1 MKVKDLINL
10 LSDKQ
15 PEDEV
20 LVEVEMSVDDESET
34 SSADILDVRGNFPV
48 VISIEDVEWD

>member
-10 LSDKQ
+10 LSDKL

-20 LVEVEMSVDDESET
+20 LVEVEMSVDDKSET

>member
-10 LSDKQ
+10 LLEKL

-20 LVEVEMSVDDESET
+20 LVEVEISQDTTSET

-48 VISIEDVEWD
+48 VISIEEVEYD

>member
-1 MKVKDLINL
+1 MKVKELINL
-10 LSDKQ
+10 LADKM

-20 LVEVEMSVDDESET
+20 LVEVEISQDTTSET

-48 VISIEDVEWD
+48 VISIEEVEYD

>member
-10 LSDKQ
+10 LSDKL

>member
-1 MKVKDLINL
+1 MKVKELINL
-10 LSDKQ
+10 LLEKL

>member
-10 LSDKQ
+10 LLEKL

>member
-10 LSDKQ
+10 LSEKL

-20 LVEVEMSVDDESET
+20 LVEVEISQDTTSET

>member
-10 LSDKQ
+10 LSEKL

-20 LVEVEMSVDDESET
+20 LVEVEISQDTTSET

-48 VISIEDVEWD
+48 VISIEEVEYD